1 MLVVSIGYGLGN
13 QMFEYAYVQKLRS
26 LYPDYEILIDTEYA
40 IPKAHNGYEL
50 NRIFWINERQCT
62 IQDFYRLSAEY
73 PHNIDNKGLFLFIKY
88 IRKIQKHVLKRKKS
102 YIRQGDYTEFF
113 PELLKFD
120 KYESFYI
127 HGVFANE
134 KNFEGIEE
142 KIKKIYTFPNIEDKQ
157 NLYWKHKIE
166 NGISVS
172 VHIRRGDYI
181 DLGLTLLGDEYYEQ
195 AISVIR
201 NACKNQCEF
210 YVFTDDVEWARE
222 KYKDRQGFYVVTG
235 NKSEN
240 CFRDMQ
246 LMSLCKHNI
255 VANSS
260 FSFWGAYLN
269 SNPAKIVVASK
280 EPFDGCVNSFASK
293 DWILI

>member
-50 NRIFWINERQCT
+50 NRIFGINERQCT

-127 HGVFANE
+127 QYLE
-134 KNFEGIEE
+134 
-142 KIKKIYTFPNIEDKQ
+142 
-157 NLYWKHKIE
+157 
-166 NGISVS
+166 
-172 VHIRRGDYI
+172 RYI
-181 DLGLTLLGDEYYEQ
+181 
-195 AISVIR
+195 
-201 NACKNQCEF
+201 F
-210 YVFTDDVEWARE
+210 F
-222 KYKDRQGFYVVTG
+222 
-235 NKSEN
+235 
-240 CFRDMQ
+240 
-246 LMSLCKHNI
+246 
-255 VANSS
+255 
-260 FSFWGAYLN
+260 
-269 SNPAKIVVASK
+269 
-280 EPFDGCVNSFASK
+280 
-293 DWILI
+293 